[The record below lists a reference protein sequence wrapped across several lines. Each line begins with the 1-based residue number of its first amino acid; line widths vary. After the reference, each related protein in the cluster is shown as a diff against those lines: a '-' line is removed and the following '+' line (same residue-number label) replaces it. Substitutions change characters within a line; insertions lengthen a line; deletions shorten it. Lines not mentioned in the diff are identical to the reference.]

1 MAKQKLSKSA
11 AAAKAK
17 RDLSYANS
25 ADRKKKRADSQKKRR
40 AAAKK
45 HGSNWLVGK
54 DYDHNTGKFVS
65 SSNNRGGTKTKKKKD
80 GAKAEKKQSRTR
92 KK

>member
-1 MAKQKLSKSA
+1 MGKQKLSP

-17 RDLSYANS
+17 AVRDLKAANS
-25 ADRKKKRADSQKKRR
+25 TDRKAKRADSQKKRR
-40 AAAKK
+40 EAIKK

-54 DYDHNTGKFVS
+54 DYDHNTGRFTS
-65 SSNNRGGTKTKKKKD
+65 SSHNRGGTQAKGKKD
-80 GAKAEKKQSRTR
+80 GTKAEKKQS

>member
-1 MAKQKLSKSA
+1 MSKKA

-17 RDLSYANS
+17 RDLRYANN

-45 HGSNWLVGK
+45 YGSNWLVGK
-54 DYDHNTGKFVS
+54 DYDHNTGKFVKS
-65 SSNNRGGTKTKKKKD
+65 SHNRGGTQSKSKKD
-80 GAKAEKKQSRTR
+80 GTKAEYKQR

>member
-1 MAKQKLSKSA
+1 MGKQQLSP

-17 RDLSYANS
+17 AIRDLKAANS
-25 ADRKKKRADSQKKRR
+25 PDRKEKRKESQMERR

-45 HGSNWLVGK
+45 HGANWLIGK
-54 DYDHNTGKFVS
+54 DYDHNTGRFTSAKH
-65 SSNNRGGTKTKKKKD
+65 NRGGTQAKGKKD
-80 GAKAEKKQSRTR
+80 GTKAEKKQS